1 MFPRVLE
8 AGKSQ
13 LEAMTGLVFVSICFL
28 SRRGHSLPCVL
39 GPVVAQLVKN
49 LPAVWETQVP
59 SLGREDPLGKGMATH
74 SSVLAWRVPR
84 TEEPGGL
91 QSVESQRVARL
102 SDCHTRSAHVVQGAQ
117 TLSGVSVQR
126 ALILFR
132 GAPPLCPKVKVKSLS
147 RVQLSATP
155 WTVTY

>member
-1 MFPRVLE
+1 ME
-8 AGKSQ
+8 
-13 LEAMTGLVFVSICFL
+13 
-28 SRRGHSLPCVL
+28 
-39 GPVVAQLVKN
+39 KN
-49 LPAVWETQVP
+49 LPASAGDVRDTGSIP
-59 SLGREDPLGKGMATH
+59 GSGRCLEGGVATH